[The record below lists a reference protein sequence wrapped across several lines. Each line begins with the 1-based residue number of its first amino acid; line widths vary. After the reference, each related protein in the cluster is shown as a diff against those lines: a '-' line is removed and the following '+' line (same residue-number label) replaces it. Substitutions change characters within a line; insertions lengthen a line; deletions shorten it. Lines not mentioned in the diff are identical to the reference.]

1 LLSGPFAI
9 KKDDAADSMERV
21 DWIDNL

>member
-9 KKDDAADSMERV
+9 KKEDAADSMERV